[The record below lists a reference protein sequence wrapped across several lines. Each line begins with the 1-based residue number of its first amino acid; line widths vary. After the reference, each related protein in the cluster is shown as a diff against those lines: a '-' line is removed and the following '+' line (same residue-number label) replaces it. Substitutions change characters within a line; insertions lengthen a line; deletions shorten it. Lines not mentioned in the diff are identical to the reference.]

1 MQLNLIGVPILNPG
15 VVILFI
21 YRELMD
27 IKDIN
32 IALLEKCNFLLMVF
46 DNDDQLSYLS
56 PRWSELN
63 VAAKKV
69 PTIKSFYACCTTE
82 SKTLLQQQINALQL
96 QHNELDQFDI
106 KLKLATDYFIKL
118 NCCLHSV
125 QQNQRQYM
133 VLIFN
138 QHFAQ
143 VSSVISNNELQT
155 IIENAGEVLKVGYWQ
170 LDCNTSQLFWTDEIY
185 TIHGVSPSNYSPEL
199 DTAINFYHED
209 DKPKIAHAVEQALAS
224 GQGWSCIK
232 LRVVGN
238 DQQERIVISSGN
250 VSRNKNGVITKL
262 YGIFQDISGS
272 EKIALERDFLVTAL
286 KETTVGMV
294 IADKDKRVIWVN
306 GSFERITGYTL
317 NQVEGKKLG
326 AILQGEKTDA
336 NTIEQLKIH
345 LKKGIPITTR
355 ILNYT
360 QSGDPYWNELA
371 ISPIFRDGKVAYYF
385 AVQNDVTKE
394 INIEHKLIALNTSL
408 EQRIQARTQE
418 LSSLNQK
425 LEKQANIDPLTGCLN
440 RRTLYRT
447 LSDELLKTQN
457 KNTYISLLM
466 LDIDHFKAINDN
478 YGHEAGD
485 LSLKELTNTLRALTR
500 KQDFVFRLG
509 GEEFLIIMPNTNKA
523 EAKQA
528 AERIKNTINQHQVF
542 YRNKN
547 ISFTVSIGLLTHDG
561 SISLQNSLKYVDDY
575 LYEAKTKGRNRIVD

>member
-1 MQLNLIGVPILNPG
+1 MSILNHI

-21 YRELMD
+21 RRELMD

-46 DNDDQLSYLS
+46 DNHHQLSYLS
-56 PRWSELN
+56 DGWSELN
-63 VAAKKV
+63 ITTKNM
-69 PTIKSFYACCTTE
+69 PTIESLYACCTTE
-82 SKTLLQQQINALQL
+82 SKVLLQQILALKS

-106 KLKLATDYFIKL
+106 ELTFAIDCSIKL
-118 NCCLHSV
+118 NCCLHNV
-125 QQNQRQYM
+125 YQNQHHYTA
-133 VLIFN
+133 LIFN

-143 VSSVISNNELQT
+143 VSSIISNNELQT

-170 LDCNTSQLFWTDEIY
+170 LDCNNNQLFWTDEIY
-185 TIHGVSPSNYSPEL
+185 TIHGVSPSRYSPQL
-199 DTAINFYHED
+199 DTAINFYHAD
-209 DKPKIAHAVEQALAS
+209 DKPKIASAVENALLT
-224 GQGWSCIK
+224 GQEWSCIK
-232 LRVVGN
+232 LRVVDD
-238 DQQERIVISSGN
+238 DQQERTVISSGN
-250 VSRNKNGVITKL
+250 VSRNKNGEITKL
-262 YGIFQDISGS
+262 YGIFQDITGS

-294 IADKDKRVIWVN
+294 IADKNKRVIWVN
-306 GSFERITGYTL
+306 GSFERITGYPL
-317 NQVEGKKLG
+317 NQVKGKKLG
-326 AILQGEKTDA
+326 SILQGEKTDA
-336 NTIEQLKIH
+336 DTIEQLKIH

-385 AVQNDVTKE
+385 AVQNDVSKE

-408 EQRIQARTQE
+408 EQRIQARTKE
-418 LSSLNQK
+418 LSSLNK
-425 LEKQANIDPLTGCLN
+425 ELEKQANIDPLTGCLN

-485 LSLKELTNTLRALTR
+485 LSLKELTNTLRSLTR
-500 KQDFVFRLG
+500 KHDFAFRLG

-528 AERIKNTINQHQVF
+528 AERIKSAVNQHKVF

-575 LYEAKTKGRNRIVD
+575 LYEAKAKGRNRIVD

>member
-1 MQLNLIGVPILNPG
+1 MSILNNI

-21 YRELMD
+21 CRELMD

-46 DNDDQLSYLS
+46 DNHHQLSYLS
-56 PRWSELN
+56 DGWSELN
-63 VAAKKV
+63 ISTKNM
-69 PTIKSFYACCTTE
+69 PTIESLYACCTTE
-82 SKTLLQQQINALQL
+82 SKTLLQQQVLALKS

-106 KLKLATDYFIKL
+106 ELTFATDYSIKL
-118 NCCLHSV
+118 NCCLHNV
-125 QQNQRQYM
+125 DQNQHHYTA
-133 VLIFN
+133 LIFN

-170 LDCNTSQLFWTDEIY
+170 FDCNSNQLFWTDEIY
-185 TIHGVSPSNYSPEL
+185 TIHGVSPSRYSPQL
-199 DTAINFYHED
+199 DTAINFYHAD
-209 DKPKIAHAVEQALAS
+209 DKPKIASAVENALLT
-224 GQGWSCIK
+224 GQEWSCIK
-232 LRVVGN
+232 LRVVDD
-238 DQQERIVISSGN
+238 DQQERTVISSGN
-250 VSRNKNGVITKL
+250 VSRNKNGEITKL
-262 YGIFQDISGS
+262 YGIFQDITGS

-294 IADKDKRVIWVN
+294 IADKNKHVIWVN
-306 GSFERITGYTL
+306 GSFEKMTGYSL
-317 NQVEGKKLG
+317 FEVEGKKLG
-326 AILQGEKTDA
+326 SILQGENTDLKTIA
-336 NTIEQLKIH
+336 KLKTH
-345 LKKGIPITTR
+345 LKKGLPISTR

-360 QSGDPYWNELA
+360 KSGEPYWNELA
-371 ISPIFRDGKVAYYF
+371 ISPIYRDGKIAYYF
-385 AVQNDVTKE
+385 AVQNDVSKE

-418 LSSLNQK
+418 LFTLNK
-425 LEKQANIDPLTGCLN
+425 ELEKQANVDPLTGCLN
-440 RRTLYRT
+440 RRTLYRFLT
-447 LSDELLKTQN
+447 DELLKTQDE
-457 KNTYISLLM
+457 NTYISLLM

-485 LSLKELTNTLRALTR
+485 KGLKELANILHGLTR
-500 KQDFVFRLG
+500 KNDAVFRLG

-528 AERIKNTINQHQVF
+528 AERIKNAVNEHKVY

-561 SISLQNSLKYVDDY
+561 TISLQSSLKYVDDY
-575 LYEAKTKGRNRIVD
+575 LYEAKNSGRNKIVD

>member
-1 MQLNLIGVPILNPG
+1 M
-15 VVILFI
+15 
-21 YRELMD
+21 
-27 IKDIN
+27 
-32 IALLEKCNFLLMVF
+32 
-46 DNDDQLSYLS
+46 
-56 PRWSELN
+56 
-63 VAAKKV
+63 
-69 PTIKSFYACCTTE
+69 
-82 SKTLLQQQINALQL
+82 
-96 QHNELDQFDI
+96 
-106 KLKLATDYFIKL
+106 
-118 NCCLHSV
+118 
-125 QQNQRQYM
+125 QQNQHQHM
-133 VLIFN
+133 VLVFN

-170 LDCNTSQLFWTDEIY
+170 LDCKTNQLFWTDEIY
-185 TIHGVSPSNYSPEL
+185 TIHGVSPSNYSPQL

-209 DKPKIAHAVEQALAS
+209 DKSKITDAVEQALAC
-224 GQGWSCIK
+224 GQEWSCIK
-232 LRVVGN
+232 LRVV
-238 DQQERIVISSGN
+238 DDDLQERTVISSGN
-250 VSRNKNGVITKL
+250 VSRDLNGEITKL

-306 GSFERITGYTL
+306 GSFEKITGYPL

-326 AILQGEKTDA
+326 SILQGEKTDA

-345 LKKGIPITTR
+345 LKKGLPITTR

-360 QSGDPYWNELA
+360 KSGDPYWNELA

-418 LSSLNQK
+418 LSSLNQE

-528 AERIKNTINQHQVF
+528 AERIKHAVNEHKVY
-542 YRNKN
+542 YRNFN

>member
-1 MQLNLIGVPILNPG
+1 MSILNHI

-21 YRELMD
+21 CRELMD

-46 DNDDQLSYLS
+46 DNHDQLSYLS
-56 PRWSELN
+56 DGWSELN
-63 VAAKKV
+63 ITTKNM
-69 PTIKSFYACCTTE
+69 PTIESLYACCTTQ
-82 SKTLLQQQINALQL
+82 SKTLLQQQILALKS

-106 KLKLATDYFIKL
+106 ELTFATDYSIKL
-118 NCCLHSV
+118 NCCLHNV
-125 QQNQRQYM
+125 DQNQHHYTA
-133 VLIFN
+133 LIFN

-170 LDCNTSQLFWTDEIY
+170 LDCNSNQLFWTDEIY
-185 TIHGVSPSNYSPEL
+185 TIHGVSPSRYSPQL
-199 DTAINFYHED
+199 DTAINFYHAD
-209 DKPKIAHAVEQALAS
+209 DKPKIASAVENALLT
-224 GQGWSCIK
+224 GQEWSCIK
-232 LRVVGN
+232 LRVVDD
-238 DQQERIVISSGN
+238 DQQERTVISSGN
-250 VSRNKNGVITKL
+250 VSRNKNGEITKL
-262 YGIFQDISGS
+262 YGIFQDITGS

-294 IADKDKRVIWVN
+294 IADKNKHVIWVN
-306 GSFERITGYTL
+306 GSFEKMTGYSL
-317 NQVEGKKLG
+317 FEVEGKKLG
-326 AILQGEKTDA
+326 SILQGENTDLKTIA
-336 NTIEQLKIH
+336 KLKTH
-345 LKKGIPITTR
+345 LKKGLPISTR

-360 QSGDPYWNELA
+360 KSGEPYWNELA
-371 ISPIFRDGKVAYYF
+371 ISPIYRDGKIAYYF
-385 AVQNDVTKE
+385 AVQNDVSKE

-418 LSSLNQK
+418 LFTLNK
-425 LEKQANIDPLTGCLN
+425 ELEKQANVDPLTGCLN
-440 RRTLYRT
+440 RRTLYRFLT
-447 LSDELLKTQN
+447 DELLKTQDE
-457 KNTYISLLM
+457 NTYISLLM

-485 LSLKELTNTLRALTR
+485 KGLKELANILHGLTR
-500 KQDFVFRLG
+500 KNDAVFRLG

-528 AERIKNTINQHQVF
+528 AERIKNAVNEHKVY

-561 SISLQNSLKYVDDY
+561 TISLQSSLKYVDDY
-575 LYEAKTKGRNRIVD
+575 LYEAKNSGRNKIVD

>member
-1 MQLNLIGVPILNPG
+1 
-15 VVILFI
+15 
-21 YRELMD
+21 
-27 IKDIN
+27 
-32 IALLEKCNFLLMVF
+32 
-46 DNDDQLSYLS
+46 
-56 PRWSELN
+56 
-63 VAAKKV
+63 
-69 PTIKSFYACCTTE
+69 
-82 SKTLLQQQINALQL
+82 
-96 QHNELDQFDI
+96 
-106 KLKLATDYFIKL
+106 
-118 NCCLHSV
+118 
-125 QQNQRQYM
+125 
-133 VLIFN
+133 
-138 QHFAQ
+138 
-143 VSSVISNNELQT
+143 
-155 IIENAGEVLKVGYWQ
+155 
-170 LDCNTSQLFWTDEIY
+170 
-185 TIHGVSPSNYSPEL
+185 
-199 DTAINFYHED
+199 
-209 DKPKIAHAVEQALAS
+209 
-224 GQGWSCIK
+224 
-232 LRVVGN
+232 
-238 DQQERIVISSGN
+238 
-250 VSRNKNGVITKL
+250 
-262 YGIFQDISGS
+262 
-272 EKIALERDFLVTAL
+272 
-286 KETTVGMV
+286 
-294 IADKDKRVIWVN
+294 
-306 GSFERITGYTL
+306 
-317 NQVEGKKLG
+317 
-326 AILQGEKTDA
+326 
-336 NTIEQLKIH
+336 
-345 LKKGIPITTR
+345 TR

-418 LSSLNQK
+418 LSSLNQE

-485 LSLKELTNTLRALTR
+485 LSLKELTNTLRSLTR

-528 AERIKNTINQHQVF
+528 AERIKNTINRHKVF

-575 LYEAKTKGRNRIVD
+575 LYEAKTRGRNRIVD

>member
-1 MQLNLIGVPILNPG
+1 MSILNHI

-21 YRELMD
+21 CRELMD

-46 DNDDQLSYLS
+46 DNHDQLSYLS
-56 PRWSELN
+56 DGWSELN
-63 VAAKKV
+63 ITTKNM
-69 PTIKSFYACCTTE
+69 PTIESLYACCTTQ
-82 SKTLLQQQINALQL
+82 SKTLLQQQILALKS

-106 KLKLATDYFIKL
+106 ELTFATDYSIKL
-118 NCCLHSV
+118 NCCLHNV
-125 QQNQRQYM
+125 DQNQHQYM
-133 VLIFN
+133 VLVFS

-170 LDCNTSQLFWTDEIY
+170 LDCNSNQLFWTDEIY
-185 TIHGVSPSNYSPEL
+185 TIHGVSPSRYSPQL
-199 DTAINFYHED
+199 DTAINFYHAD
-209 DKPKIAHAVEQALAS
+209 DKPKIASAVENALLT
-224 GQGWSCIK
+224 GQEWSCIK
-232 LRVVGN
+232 LRVVDD
-238 DQQERIVISSGN
+238 DQQERTVISSGN
-250 VSRNKNGVITKL
+250 VSRNKNGEITKL
-262 YGIFQDISGS
+262 YGIFQDITGS

-294 IADKDKRVIWVN
+294 IADKNKHVIWVN
-306 GSFERITGYTL
+306 GSFEKMTGYSL
-317 NQVEGKKLG
+317 FEVEGKKLG
-326 AILQGEKTDA
+326 SILQGENTDLKTIA
-336 NTIEQLKIH
+336 KLKTH
-345 LKKGIPITTR
+345 LKKGLPISTR

-360 QSGDPYWNELA
+360 KSGEPYWNELA
-371 ISPIFRDGKVAYYF
+371 ISPIYRDGKIAYYF
-385 AVQNDVTKE
+385 AVQNDVSKE

-418 LSSLNQK
+418 LFTLNK
-425 LEKQANIDPLTGCLN
+425 ELEKQANVDPLTGCLN
-440 RRTLYRT
+440 RRTLYRFLT
-447 LSDELLKTQN
+447 DELLKTQDE
-457 KNTYISLLM
+457 NTYISLLM

-485 LSLKELTNTLRALTR
+485 KGLKELANILHGLTR
-500 KQDFVFRLG
+500 KNDAVFRLG

-528 AERIKNTINQHQVF
+528 AERIKNAVNEHKVY

-561 SISLQNSLKYVDDY
+561 TISLQSSLKYVDDY
-575 LYEAKTKGRNRIVD
+575 LYEAKNSGRNKIVD

>member
-1 MQLNLIGVPILNPG
+1 MSILNHI

-21 YRELMD
+21 CRELMD

-46 DNDDQLSYLS
+46 DNHHQLSYLS
-56 PRWSELN
+56 DGWSELN
-63 VAAKKV
+63 ITTKNM
-69 PTIKSFYACCTTE
+69 PTIESLYAFCTTQ
-82 SKTLLQQQINALQL
+82 SKTLLQQQILALKS

-106 KLKLATDYFIKL
+106 ELTFATDYSIKL

-125 QQNQRQYM
+125 YQNQHHYTT
-133 VLIFN
+133 LIFN

-170 LDCNTSQLFWTDEIY
+170 LDCNSNQLFWTDEIY
-185 TIHGVSPSNYSPEL
+185 TIHGVSPSRYSPQL
-199 DTAINFYHED
+199 DTAINFYHAD
-209 DKPKIAHAVEQALAS
+209 DKPQIASAVENALLT
-224 GQGWSCIK
+224 GQEWSCIK
-232 LRVVGN
+232 LRVVDD
-238 DQQERIVISSGN
+238 DQQERTVISSGN
-250 VSRNKNGVITKL
+250 VSRNKNGEITKL
-262 YGIFQDISGS
+262 YGIFQDITGS

-294 IADKDKRVIWVN
+294 IADKNKHVIWVN
-306 GSFERITGYTL
+306 GSFEKMTGYSL
-317 NQVEGKKLG
+317 FEVEGKKLG
-326 AILQGEKTDA
+326 SILQGENTDLKTIA
-336 NTIEQLKIH
+336 KLKTH
-345 LKKGIPITTR
+345 LKKGLPISTR

-360 QSGDPYWNELA
+360 KSGEPYWNELA
-371 ISPIFRDGKVAYYF
+371 ISPIYRDGKIAYYF
-385 AVQNDVTKE
+385 AVQNDVSKE
-394 INIEHKLIALNTSL
+394 INIEHKLISLNTSL

-418 LSSLNQK
+418 LFTLNK
-425 LEKQANIDPLTGCLN
+425 ELEKQANVDPLTGCLN
-440 RRTLYRT
+440 RRTLYRFLT
-447 LSDELLKTQN
+447 DELLKTQDE
-457 KNTYISLLM
+457 NTYISLLM

-485 LSLKELTNTLRALTR
+485 KGLKELANILHGLTR
-500 KQDFVFRLG
+500 KNDAVFRLG

-528 AERIKNTINQHQVF
+528 AERIKNAVNEHKVY

-561 SISLQNSLKYVDDY
+561 TISLQSSLKYVDDY
-575 LYEAKTKGRNRIVD
+575 LYEAKNSGRNKIVD

>member
-1 MQLNLIGVPILNPG
+1 MSILNHI

-21 YRELMD
+21 CRELMD

-46 DNDDQLSYLS
+46 DNHHQLSYLS
-56 PRWSELN
+56 DGWSELN
-63 VAAKKV
+63 ITTKNM
-69 PTIKSFYACCTTE
+69 PTIESLYACCTTQ
-82 SKTLLQQQINALQL
+82 SKTLLQQQILALKS

-106 KLKLATDYFIKL
+106 ELTFATDYSIKL
-118 NCCLHSV
+118 NCCLHNV
-125 QQNQRQYM
+125 DQNQHHYT

-170 LDCNTSQLFWTDEIY
+170 LDCNSNQLFWTDEIY
-185 TIHGVSPSNYSPEL
+185 TIHGVSPSRYSPQL
-199 DTAINFYHED
+199 DTAINFYHAD
-209 DKPKIAHAVEQALAS
+209 DKPKIASAVENALLT
-224 GQGWSCIK
+224 GQEWSCIK
-232 LRVVGN
+232 LRVVDD
-238 DQQERIVISSGN
+238 DQQERTVISSGN
-250 VSRNKNGVITKL
+250 VSRNKNGEITKL
-262 YGIFQDISGS
+262 YGIFQDITGS

-294 IADKDKRVIWVN
+294 IADKNKHVIWVN
-306 GSFERITGYTL
+306 GSFEKMTGYSL
-317 NQVEGKKLG
+317 FEVEGKKLG
-326 AILQGEKTDA
+326 SILQGENTDLKTIA
-336 NTIEQLKIH
+336 KLKTH
-345 LKKGIPITTR
+345 LKKGLPISTR

-360 QSGDPYWNELA
+360 KSGDPYWNELA
-371 ISPIFRDGKVAYYF
+371 ISPIYRDGKIAYYF
-385 AVQNDVTKE
+385 AVQNDVSKE
-394 INIEHKLIALNTSL
+394 INIEHKLISLNTSL

-418 LSSLNQK
+418 LFTLNK
-425 LEKQANIDPLTGCLN
+425 ELEKQANVDPLTGCLN
-440 RRTLYRT
+440 RRTLYRFLT
-447 LSDELLKTQN
+447 DELLKTQDE
-457 KNTYISLLM
+457 NTYISLLM

-485 LSLKELTNTLRALTR
+485 KGLKELANILHGLTR
-500 KQDFVFRLG
+500 KNDAVFRLG

-528 AERIKNTINQHQVF
+528 AERIKNAVNEHKVY

-561 SISLQNSLKYVDDY
+561 TISLQSSLKYVDDY
-575 LYEAKTKGRNRIVD
+575 LYEAKNSGRNKIVD

>member
-1 MQLNLIGVPILNPG
+1 MSILNHI

-21 YRELMD
+21 CRELMD

-46 DNDDQLSYLS
+46 DNHHQLSYLS
-56 PRWSELN
+56 DGWSELN
-63 VAAKKV
+63 ITTKNM
-69 PTIKSFYACCTTE
+69 PTIESLYACCTTE
-82 SKTLLQQQINALQL
+82 SKTLLQQQILALKS

-106 KLKLATDYFIKL
+106 ELTFATDYSIKL
-118 NCCLHSV
+118 NCCLHNGD
-125 QQNQRQYM
+125 QNQHQYM
-133 VLIFN
+133 VLVFN

-170 LDCNTSQLFWTDEIY
+170 LDCNSNQLFWTDEIY
-185 TIHGVSPSNYSPEL
+185 TIHGVSPSRYSPQL
-199 DTAINFYHED
+199 DTAINFYHAD
-209 DKPKIAHAVEQALAS
+209 DKPKIASAVENALLT
-224 GQGWSCIK
+224 GQEWSCIK
-232 LRVVGN
+232 LRVVDD
-238 DQQERIVISSGN
+238 DQQERTVISSGN
-250 VSRNKNGVITKL
+250 VSRNKNGEITKL
-262 YGIFQDISGS
+262 YGIFQDITGS

-294 IADKDKRVIWVN
+294 IADKNKHVIWVN
-306 GSFERITGYTL
+306 GSFEKMTGYSL
-317 NQVEGKKLG
+317 FEVEGKKLG
-326 AILQGEKTDA
+326 SILQGENTDLKTIA
-336 NTIEQLKIH
+336 KLKTH
-345 LKKGIPITTR
+345 LKKGLPISTR

-360 QSGDPYWNELA
+360 KSGEPYWNELA
-371 ISPIFRDGKVAYYF
+371 ISPIYRDGKIAYYF
-385 AVQNDVTKE
+385 AVQNDVSKE

-418 LSSLNQK
+418 LFTLNK
-425 LEKQANIDPLTGCLN
+425 ELEKQANVDPLTGCLN
-440 RRTLYRT
+440 RRTLYRFLT
-447 LSDELLKTQN
+447 DELLKTQDE
-457 KNTYISLLM
+457 NTYISLLM

-485 LSLKELTNTLRALTR
+485 KGLKELANILHGLTR
-500 KQDFVFRLG
+500 KNDAVFRLG

-528 AERIKNTINQHQVF
+528 AERIKNAVNEHKVY

-561 SISLQNSLKYVDDY
+561 TISLQSSLKYVDDY
-575 LYEAKTKGRNRIVD
+575 LYEAKNSGRNKIVD